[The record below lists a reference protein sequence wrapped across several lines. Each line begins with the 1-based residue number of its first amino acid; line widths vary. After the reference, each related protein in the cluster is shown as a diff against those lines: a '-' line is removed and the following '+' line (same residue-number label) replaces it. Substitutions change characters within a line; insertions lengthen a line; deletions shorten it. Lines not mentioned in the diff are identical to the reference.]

1 VSTAALGRNHT
12 FTGMLNR
19 GTTYTEMLNNVSG
32 GDAMVG
38 CFNYQGY
45 EAYYV
50 VNYSRTN
57 SQTITLSLNDNAK
70 YYTIADAVK
79 TTGQGSSIALTV
91 PAGAGVLV
99 VLETLHTHSHGDW
112 VVTTPATLAAVGQKE
127 KTCVC
132 GDKITEE
139 IPKLAAVNE
148 YGVTLRDDL
157 SMNFKMDVDES
168 IKDTAQVVITVNGMT
183 TTQSVKDVVSV
194 NVSAAQMN
202 DTITVQV
209 VNGNDKS
216 KEQSFTVLQY
226 ANEVLADESM
236 SQYHQMVREMLNYG
250 GCAQIYFDHNT
261 ENLVNEGLENVG
273 VQDVPA
279 DAAPE
284 KVVSGEIEGISFYGT
299 SLLLRNKVVL
309 RFYFTVTGDIADYTF
324 KINGKEVGYGQKN
337 GMYYIEAEDIVPQD
351 LDASV
356 KAVVNE
362 TLTITYSPMNYIVPM
377 STNGAQ
383 SLQTLMKALYNYYL
397 AAEALTAA
405 Q

>member
-1 VSTAALGRNHT
+1 
-12 FTGMLNR
+12 M
-19 GTTYTEMLNNVSG
+19 
-32 GDAMVG
+32 
-38 CFNYQGY
+38 
-45 EAYYV
+45 
-50 VNYSRTN
+50 
-57 SQTITLSLNDNAK
+57 
-70 YYTIADAVK
+70 
-79 TTGQGSSIALTV
+79 
-91 PAGAGVLV
+91 

-168 IKDTAQVVITVNGMT
+168 IKDTAQVVITVGNKT

-202 DTITVQV
+202 DTITIQV

-216 KEQSFTVLQY
+216 EEQTFTVLEY
-226 ANEVLADESM
+226 AKSVLADESL
-236 SQYHQMVREMLNYG
+236 SQYHQMVKEMLNYG
-250 GCAQIYFDHNT
+250 GHAQVYFVHNT

-397 AAEALTAA
+397 AAEALSAVT

>member
-1 VSTAALGRNHT
+1 
-12 FTGMLNR
+12 
-19 GTTYTEMLNNVSG
+19 
-32 GDAMVG
+32 
-38 CFNYQGY
+38 
-45 EAYYV
+45 
-50 VNYSRTN
+50 
-57 SQTITLSLNDNAK
+57 
-70 YYTIADAVK
+70 
-79 TTGQGSSIALTV
+79 
-91 PAGAGVLV
+91 
-99 VLETLHTHSHGDW
+99 
-112 VVTTPATLAAVGQKE
+112 
-127 KTCVC
+127 
-132 GDKITEE
+132 
-139 IPKLAAVNE
+139 
-148 YGVTLRDDL
+148 
-157 SMNFKMDVDES
+157 MNFKMDVDES

-216 KEQSFTVLQY
+216 KEQTFTVLEY
-226 ANEVLADESM
+226 AKSVLADESM